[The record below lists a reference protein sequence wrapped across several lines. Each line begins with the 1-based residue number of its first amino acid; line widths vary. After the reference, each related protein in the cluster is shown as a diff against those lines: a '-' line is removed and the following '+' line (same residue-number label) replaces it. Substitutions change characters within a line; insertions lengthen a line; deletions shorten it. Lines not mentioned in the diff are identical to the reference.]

1 MEVSCMINYKILIV
15 DDSKNIRK
23 LVSVVL
29 KNEGYEFDEAEN
41 GLDALSK
48 VRSERPD
55 LVILDVV
62 IPGMDGINVCKAIKK
77 DPTISSTAV
86 IILTSETT
94 YEAMDAAKN
103 AGAEVFMTKPFEP
116 KDLKDVVKRLLGT
129 NEIPKEIL

>member
-1 MEVSCMINYKILIV
+1 MKMEVSYMTSKKILIV

-23 LVSVVL
+23 LVTVVL
-29 KNEGYEFDEAEN
+29 KNEGYEFSEAAN

-48 VRSERPD
+48 VKLIRPD

-62 IPGMDGINVCKAIKK
+62 IPGMDGINVCKEIKK
-77 DPTISSTAV
+77 DPVISSTAV

-94 YEAMDAAKN
+94 CEAMEAAKE

-116 KDLKDVVKRLLGT
+116 KDLKTAVKELLGT
-129 NEIPKEIL
+129 KAIC

>member
-1 MEVSCMINYKILIV
+1 
-15 DDSKNIRK
+15 
-23 LVSVVL
+23 VVL